1 MSHSER
7 GKRKLELLVQLI
19 LERSFQVTFYI
30 IVKCILFVFVI
41 RMVVVRL

>member
-19 LERSFQVTFYI
+19 LERSFQVTFYG
-30 IVKCILFVFVI
+30 KLQLAVI
-41 RMVVVRL
+41 